1 MHYII
6 ERKIHSS
13 QNGYRNRTFYDLHIY
28 DDMGVWGMSK
38 LLSRQW
44 ARDLLLG
51 LILLTATLALVVW
64 PQESMD
70 AAKTG
75 LQLCYNVIIPSLFPF
90 FVLSSLVVDLGLAGY
105 IGRVLEKIMRPLFN
119 VPGSCASALALGF
132 IGGYPVGARTA
143 ISLYEKGMCSKTEAE
158 RLLAFC
164 NNSGPAFILG
174 VVGAGIFSDSRVG
187 VLLYLAHAAAS
198 ICVGILFRFYKS
210 RDRAGDQSGQLRFET
225 QRISVAFTGSIKN
238 SFLST
243 LNICAFVVF
252 FTVVIRMLT
261 ISGILPALANGIG
274 SLLGPL
280 GFTEQWGQRLLTG
293 LLEISSGVWSL
304 TGAGSLSGRL
314 SMAAFMLGWAGI
326 SVHCQVLSFMGGSG
340 LSVRTYLGGKILHGG
355 LSTLFVGVLTS
366 VLPLDIAVSDYLAE
380 QVEGIASW
388 DFTTALTVSTVA
400 AWVLWLAFFAVAAQ
414 TVRKT
419 SGKRRRHVI

>member
-1 MHYII
+1 
-6 ERKIHSS
+6 
-13 QNGYRNRTFYDLHIY
+13 
-28 DDMGVWGMSK
+28 MSK

-51 LILLTATLALVVW
+51 LILLTATLSLVVW
-64 PQESMD
+64 PQESMN

-105 IGRVLEKIMRPLFN
+105 IGRALEKIMRPLFN

-143 ISLYEKGMCSKTEAE
+143 ISLYEKGMCSKAEAE

-198 ICVGILFRFYKS
+198 ICVGVLFRFYKK
-210 RDRAGDQSGQLRFET
+210 REGAGNQGGRLSFET

-261 ISGILPALANGIG
+261 VSGALPALAGGI
-274 SLLGPL
+274 SFLLSPL
-280 GFTEQWGQRLLTG
+280 GFTEQWGERLLTG
-293 LLEISSGVWSL
+293 VLEISSGVWSL

-314 SMAAFMLGWAGI
+314 SMAAFMLGWAGL

-340 LSVRTYLGGKILHGG
+340 LSVRTYLVGKLLHGG
-355 LSTLFVGVLTS
+355 LSTLFVSLLTR
-366 VLPLDIAVSDYLAE
+366 VFLLDIAVSDYLAE
-380 QVEGIASW
+380 RVEGIASW

-419 SGKRRRHVI
+419 SGKRGKPVI